1 MYNLK
6 FSEEQDRIRQMV
18 KEFAEKE
25 VAPGAKERDLN
36 EDFLATKDLL
46 KKMGNLGLMGI
57 PYAKEYG
64 GAGLGYVEYA
74 LAGFELNKVDASLGI
89 SYSV

>member
-36 EDFLATKDLL
+36 EDFLATKD
-46 KKMGNLGLMGI
+46 
-57 PYAKEYG
+57 
-64 GAGLGYVEYA
+64 
-74 LAGFELNKVDASLGI
+74 
-89 SYSV
+89 